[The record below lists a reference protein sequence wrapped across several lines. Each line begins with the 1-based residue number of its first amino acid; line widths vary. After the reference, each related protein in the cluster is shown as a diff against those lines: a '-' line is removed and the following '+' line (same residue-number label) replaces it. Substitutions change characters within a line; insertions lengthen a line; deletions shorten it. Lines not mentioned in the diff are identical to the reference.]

1 MTATTSIHTHTHW
14 LRMLKHI
21 HIQTHFHFI
30 KLMNFM
36 QHDQLK
42 WNIVIKESI
51 VAKEGER
58 AGERAMCV
66 LNLLIIVFLFVIL
79 SFGFQSV
86 PYTLTRSFFPIFC
99 VTLKNNWSLE
109 FNQINRFSPFLKF
122 QPNKEP
128 RNRALIQT
136 VCRSN
141 GCLCAMYM
149 SKQHTLAWGR
159 CCWFFV
165 HFGQSICEGR
175 QHIYYWHTVFSCAFF
190 VHDFTWHIYCLF
202 QYFRISCLH
211 SHNLSKM
218 TLNIPFFVVWTAFD
232 CMDRILYDFRI
243 LIFTHWLQWMY
254 CILCKY
260 IYLCKNRCD

>member
-1 MTATTSIHTHTHW
+1 MVIWTSLSPFLTHSPFHLFIHSLTLFFIRYSIYVLLLFLFRSKQLLFLRTQVNNIYSVLRRWRQLHTHTHTHW

-58 AGERAMCV
+58 TGERAMCV

-86 PYTLTRSFFPIFC
+86 PCTLTRSFFPIFC

-202 QYFRISCLH
+202 
-211 SHNLSKM
+211 
-218 TLNIPFFVVWTAFD
+218 
-232 CMDRILYDFRI
+232 
-243 LIFTHWLQWMY
+243 
-254 CILCKY
+254 
-260 IYLCKNRCD
+260 